1 MDHVTDIAETTALY
15 RGWVS
20 RHGGAAVQQ
29 PAAQLLE
36 RAAAMHGAASEPKVR
51 TALLAAI
58 ADLAGLGAYIA
69 RDIGDHRSADEHAR
83 LALSAATAAGNTA
96 LGGHTVVRM
105 AGHNIE
111 LRRPEKTLSLLDAA
125 AKRAGDL
132 FTPGD
137 CANQSCIRAWAYA
150 QVGDAD
156 MVRRAVGDAEEAF
169 TRVDSTGAPNWA
181 AQHVTEAELYSLTG
195 AAYTDLART
204 NNRYAETAIERLNQ
218 ALDLRG
224 VSLARNRALDQLS
237 LAEALLYAGE
247 FDEAGR
253 IALAATEAAGDIR
266 SGRLSLR
273 FAGLTRRMQPHACK
287 AASVAEFVTAQRTS

>member
-1 MDHVTDIAETTALY
+1 
-15 RGWVS
+15 
-20 RHGGAAVQQ
+20 
-29 PAAQLLE
+29 
-36 RAAAMHGAASEPKVR
+36 
-51 TALLAAI
+51 
-58 ADLAGLGAYIA
+58 
-69 RDIGDHRSADEHAR
+69 
-83 LALSAATAAGNTA
+83 
-96 LGGHTVVRM
+96 M

-137 CANQSCIRAWAYA
+137 RANQSCIRAWAYA

-156 MVRRAVGDAEEAF
+156 MVRRAVGDAEDAF
-169 TRVDSTGAPNWA
+169 TRVDNTGTPNWA

-195 AAYTDLART
+195 AAYTDLARA
-204 NNRYAETAIERLNQ
+204 NNRHAEAAIERLNQ

-224 VSLARNRALDQLS
+224 VSLARNRVLDQLS

-253 IALAATEAAGDIR
+253 VALAATEAAGDIR

-273 FAGLTRRMQPHACK
+273 FAGLARRIQPHARK
-287 AASVAEFVTAQRTS
+287 AASVTEFVAAQGTVKRM